1 MLKIDIDLEKKLI
14 FFSNFVHEII
24 DCYTSLIDHHFH
36 AAKMLKIRIKNT
48 CLFFIFNIFR
58 GERST
63 PAISGT
69 RHNNN

>member
-1 MLKIDIDLEKKLI
+1 MLQIDIDLEKNLY
-14 FFSNFVHEII
+14 FSNFVHGIF